1 MYLFVPAVT
10 FFLNLAL
17 LLVECVEVLA
27 GLVDSSVSGQTHGL
41 PYKMRSLASLRIL
54 MAVIDVFNKF
64 SPFCWVLMDGLI
76 PGGAGGATRS

>member
-1 MYLFVPAVT
+1 MEKKKENVVRISRH
-10 FFLNLAL
+10 
-17 LLVECVEVLA
+17 
-27 GLVDSSVSGQTHGL
+27 SSVSGQTHGL
-41 PYKMRSLASLRIL
+41 PYKMRSLAPLRIL